1 MRSVI
6 ALIRV
11 HWLTFTSY
19 RMNVVFSLAGLVAML
34 VPVYLV
40 GRSLQPVVARS
51 IAEEGGVYFGF
62 LIAGLAMMQ
71 LVGMSIRALP
81 NSISSGI
88 GSGTLEALFA
98 TPTPLPELLA
108 GMMGYGLL
116 WAAFRA
122 VLLMIGMA
130 ALGGPLAVDAI
141 PLAAA
146 ILILTALAHLP
157 IGVMMAAAVLVFRV
171 TGPLVPALLG
181 IFSLLGGVYYSTTVV
196 PEVVR
201 PLTSFI
207 PLTYGLRAFRQSLL
221 SGEPL
226 HAVAGDLATLAI
238 FIVILAALSVVTFAG
253 ALRYARRTGTLGQY

>member
-1 MRSVI
+1 MRSLI

-19 RMNVVFSLAGLVAML
+19 RMNVVFSLAGLVALL

-40 GRSLQPVVARS
+40 GRSLQPVVAQS
-51 IAEEGGVYFGF
+51 IADEGAVYFGF

-81 NSISSGI
+81 NAISSGI

-98 TPTPLPELLA
+98 TPAPLAGLLA
-108 GMMGYGLL
+108 GMMGYGLI

-122 VLLMIGMA
+122 VVLVIGMA
-130 ALGGPLAVDAI
+130 ALGGPLAVDGI

-146 ILILTALAHLP
+146 ILVLTMLAHLP
-157 IGVMMAAAVLVFRV
+157 IGVLMAAAVLVFRV

-181 IFSLLGGVYYSTTVV
+181 VFSLLGGVYYSTTVV

-201 PLTSFI
+201 PFTSVI
-207 PLTYGLRAFRQSLL
+207 PLTYGLRAFRRSLL
-221 SGEPL
+221 SGEPVG
-226 HAVAGDLATLAI
+226 AVAGDMAILGI
-238 FIVILAALSVVTFAG
+238 FIVVLTAVSVVTLAG

>member
-1 MRSVI
+1 MRSLI
-6 ALIRV
+6 ALVRV
-11 HWLTFTSY
+11 HWLTFTSD
-19 RMNVVFSLAGLVAML
+19 RMNVVISLAGLVALL

-40 GRSLQPVVARS
+40 GRSLQPVVAQS
-51 IAEEGGVYFGF
+51 IANEGEVYFGF

-81 NSISSGI
+81 NAISSGI

-98 TPTPLPELLA
+98 TPAPLPALLA
-108 GMMGYGLL
+108 GMMGYGLI

-122 VLLMIGMA
+122 IVLVIGMA
-130 ALGGPLAVDAI
+130 VLGGPLSIDGI

-146 ILILTALAHLP
+146 ILLLTVLAHLP
-157 IGVMMAAAVLVFRV
+157 IGVLMAAAVLVFRV

-181 IFSLLGGVYYSTTVV
+181 VFSLLGGVYYSTTVV
-196 PEVVR
+196 PAVVR
-201 PLTSFI
+201 PLTSLV
-207 PLTYGLRAFRQSLL
+207 PLTYGLRAFRQTLL

-226 HAVAGDLATLAI
+226 RAVAGDVAMLVV
-238 FIVILAALSVVTFAG
+238 FIVVLAALSAVTLAG